1 MKTFLLAAAAILTLA
16 APPALAADATRL
28 RIDHP
33 WCRPSPPAAPTGA
46 GYLTITNTGRA
57 PDRLLGGS
65 ADFSDRLEIHE
76 MSMAGGVM
84 RMRPVAGGL
93 EIAPGGTVALKPGG
107 FHIMFIGLK
116 SPLKLGDTVPF
127 TLTFARAGAVK
138 VACRVETPPP
148 MDMSSGAMK

>member
-1 MKTFLLAAAAILTLA
+1 MRAIPLAALIAALSTSASA
-16 APPALAADATRL
+16 AGLK
-28 RIDHP
+28 IDHP

-46 GYLTITNTGRA
+46 GYLTITNTGRTA
-57 PDRLLGGS
+57 DRLLGGT
-65 ADFSDRLEIHE
+65 AAFSDRLEIHE

-93 EIAPGGTVALKPGG
+93 EIAPGATVALKPGG

-116 SPLKLGDTVPF
+116 SPLKLGDTAPF

-138 VACRVETPPP
+138 VACTVETPPP